1 MNIRDKI
8 ESRVGKIFDSL
19 MDSNSKKRINIVK
32 FLRWIELDAL
42 TYVWVCLTLI
52 IGLIYFVADGGK
64 DEGSLYA
71 MLEKILQCSP
81 SSFDKQRNKRAEQIL
96 RITFIPTFIFFLFFE
111 IIRARSYKE
120 TGGE

>member
-1 MNIRDKI
+1 MNIIDRI
-8 ESRVGKIFDSL
+8 ESRAGRIFGTL
-19 MDSNSKKRINIVK
+19 MDSNSQRRINIVK

-96 RITFIPTFIFFLFFE
+96 RIIFIPIFIIFFVFQ

>member
-96 RITFIPTFIFFLFFE
+96 RIIFIPIFIIFFVFQ